1 VSAILA
7 QVVRAGGIPELA
19 VWLIIVAAIV
29 AVVLIVLRAMGIA
42 VPAWVV
48 QILWVIAIAAVGILA
63 IRLLL
68 SL

>member
-19 VWLIIVAAIV
+19 VWLILVAAIV

-42 VPAWVV
+42 VPGWVV